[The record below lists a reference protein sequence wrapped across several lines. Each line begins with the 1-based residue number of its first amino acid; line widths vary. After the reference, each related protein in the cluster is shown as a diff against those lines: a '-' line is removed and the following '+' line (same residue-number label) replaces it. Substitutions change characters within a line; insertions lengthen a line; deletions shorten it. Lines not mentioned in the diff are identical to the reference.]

1 MYEVVLLNFM
11 FFKLCT
17 TFPSQLS
24 SDFYTKDLK
33 RDIGTHLLATK
44 VSNMAHGPF
53 VSILLHWTLL
63 YQMHLLSLKLNVT
76 RACSLL

>member
-17 TFPSQLS
+17 TFP
-24 SDFYTKDLK
+24 DFYTKDLK
-33 RDIGTHLLATK
+33 RDTGTHLLATQ